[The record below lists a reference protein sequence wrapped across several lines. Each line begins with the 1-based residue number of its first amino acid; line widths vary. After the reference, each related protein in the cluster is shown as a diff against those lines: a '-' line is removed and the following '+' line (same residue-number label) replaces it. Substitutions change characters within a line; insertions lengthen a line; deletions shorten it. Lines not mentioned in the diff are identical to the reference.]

1 MQVDSSAYFKHSNKD
16 IGDDS
21 NIETKRK
28 NTLYLF
34 YYLLSFF
41 VTHRYNGRQDKQAT
55 KQSNKQKKTNTLHYK
70 KCSGGEKHV
79 RLTIKYNE
87 QKVKDF

>member
-34 YYLLSFF
+34 YYLLSFSY
-41 VTHRYNGRQDKQAT
+41 HIRYNSRQDKQA
-55 KQSNKQKKTNTLHYK
+55 NKQ
-70 KCSGGEKHV
+70 
-79 RLTIKYNE
+79 
-87 QKVKDF
+87 